1 MNVRLIFMRV
11 IVNGVIIGL
20 TALLLPG
27 IHVTDQGF
35 GTYLILGVVFGLLNA
50 FVKPIVEALTL
61 GLLFVTYGLVLIF
74 INTVMLW
81 LLSVFLPRIITLDS
95 LSWAVF
101 GGILIGLLSTVLEN
115 ILGMTPPILDDAPET
130 TKGGG
135 QNETELA

>member
-1 MNVRLIFMRV
+1 VNVRLIFMRV
-11 IVNGVIIGL
+11 LVNAVVIGL